1 LSSLT
6 NPVRNRTRRRR
17 SKDSISDTAFRI
29 KYLRRSRGIYNRYL
43 ESKPWIKQLYKSF
56 LNIKAGQ
63 RVVDVGCGT
72 GDFTRF
78 LAIIP
83 DGKAKILGVD
93 SNEKSIK
100 AAIADTK
107 KTGLSRTVSYR
118 VGDVYKLPLEDR
130 YADLTCCRTLLMH
143 LPDPVKAVTEMVRV
157 TKIGGSVVAIE
168 PGGMT
173 GFYDPNDEAYV
184 KLGRQAS
191 NAWHEGI
198 KKLEGKEYRIGEK
211 LPGIFQKAGLSE
223 IKAEIQAD
231 AWLYSDPRRKLR
243 DVKDELRFDYSM
255 FKDRHRKDRKYLTAG
270 GMSSSKITYYFNR
283 MESRTKKL
291 LSDDQKL
298 RKDPSLYGAT
308 FFLVSGK
315 RDW

>member
-1 LSSLT
+1 LSLVIKSS
-6 NPVRNRTRRRR
+6 RNKTRTRR
-17 SKDSISDTAFRI
+17 SGDSVSDMAFRVR
-29 KYLRRSRGIYNRYL
+29 YLRRSRDIYNRYL
-43 ESKPWIKQLYKSF
+43 ESKPWIKQLYSSF
-56 LNIKAGQ
+56 LNIKPGQ
-63 RVVDVGCGT
+63 RIVDVGCGT

-78 LAIIP
+78 LATIS

-107 KTGLSRTVSYR
+107 KTGLSRTVSYQI
-118 VGDVYKLPLEDR
+118 GDVYKLPLGDR

-143 LPDPVKAVTEMVRV
+143 LPDPVKAVTEMARV
-157 TKIGGSVVAIE
+157 TKIRGSVTAIE

-173 GFYDPNDEAYV
+173 GFYDPNDEAYA

-198 KKLEGKEYRIGEK
+198 KKLERKEYRIGEK

-243 DVKDELRFDYSM
+243 DVKDELRFDHSM
-255 FKDRHRKDRKYLTAG
+255 FKDRRRRDRKYLIAG

-283 MESRTKKL
+283 MESRTKQL

-298 RKDPSLYGAT
+298 RDDPSLYGAT

-315 RDW
+315 RD